1 MKKILLSAGL
11 LCLSFGAFA
20 QLEIGLKVTPNMA
33 WHRVETTND
42 VELDA
47 DGSRAHLSGGIV
59 ADYFFSEN
67 YAFSTGL
74 LLSTKGGKLK
84 YPTVTLTGTSTKTSD
99 VMVQYVELPITLKLF
114 TNEIAPDA
122 RVYFQVGGAAGVLVA
137 ARIDDEK
144 NVKANPADPNSSEEK
159 VSKSFN
165 TLELSG
171 LLGAGVEYQLGQS
184 TKVFAGLHY
193 QHGLTNIE
201 DNKFL
206 GADLKDDLTMK
217 NSVIGIDL
225 GLKF

>member
-1 MKKILLSAGL
+1 MKKILLSAGF

-20 QLEIGLKVTPNMA
+20 QLEIGLKITPNMA
-33 WHRVETTND
+33 WNRVETTND
-42 VELDA
+42 VEVET

-59 ADYFFSEN
+59 ADYFFSDN

-74 LLSTKGGKLK
+74 LLSTKGGKFK
-84 YPTVTLTGTSTKTSD
+84 AGTESSD
-99 VMVQYVELPITLKLF
+99 LMVQYVELPITLKLF

-122 RVYFQVGGAAGVLVA
+122 RLYFQVGGSAGALVA

-144 NVKANPADPNSSEEK
+144 TIKINPLDPNSTEEK

-171 LLGAGVEYQLGQS
+171 LLGAGVEYQLGES
-184 TKVFAGLHY
+184 TKVFGGLHY

-201 DNKFL
+201 DDKFR
-206 GADLKDDLTMK
+206 GADFGDDLTIK